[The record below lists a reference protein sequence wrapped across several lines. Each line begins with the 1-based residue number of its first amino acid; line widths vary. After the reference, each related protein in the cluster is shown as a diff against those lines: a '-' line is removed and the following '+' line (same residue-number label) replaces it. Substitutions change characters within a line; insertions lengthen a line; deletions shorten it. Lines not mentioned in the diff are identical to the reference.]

1 MYKFIFLSVLF
12 VTVTFM
18 MAISNERF
26 VYTNTGINDNSD
38 SLTEAKQ
45 KYVDAILETIKGK
58 ENMQAD
64 SVFKDVQMLKG
75 MPAEKM
81 LGLMNKGFSTA
92 LGVGCDYCHNTQD
105 YASNEIPAK
114 NIAREMMEMSGQ
126 IREMLSKMTQIKNEK
141 AHVNC
146 ATCHRGSIIPAT
158 KVN

>member
-1 MYKFIFLSVLF
+1 MYKFISLAVLF
-12 VTVTFM
+12 VIVTFI
-18 MAISNERF
+18 MALSNETPVNRS
-26 VYTNTGINDNSD
+26 GINDKSD
-38 SLTEAKQ
+38 SLAAAKQ
-45 KYVDAILETIKGK
+45 LNVDAVMESIRGK
-58 ENMQAD
+58 EKMPAD

-75 MPAEKM
+75 MPAENL
-81 LGLMNKGFSTA
+81 LGIMNKGFSTA

-114 NIAREMMEMSGQ
+114 NIAREMMTMSGE
-126 IREMLSKMTQIKNEK
+126 IRDMLSKIKEIKNEK

>member
-1 MYKFIFLSVLF
+1 MYKFISLAVLF
-12 VTVTFM
+12 VIVTFM
-18 MAISNERF
+18 MALSNQTPVNRSGIS
-26 VYTNTGINDNSD
+26 DNSD
-38 SLTEAKQ
+38 SLTAAKQ
-45 KYVDAILETIKGK
+45 QNVDAVLESIKGK
-58 ENMQAD
+58 EKMPAD

-75 MPAEKM
+75 MPAENL
-81 LGLMNKGFSTA
+81 LGIMNKGFSTA

-114 NIAREMMEMSGQ
+114 NIAREMMTMSGE
-126 IREMLSKMTQIKNEK
+126 IREMLSKMTEIKNDK

>member
-1 MYKFIFLSVLF
+1 MYKFISLAVLF
-12 VTVTFM
+12 VIVTFM
-18 MAISNERF
+18 MALSNQTPVNKSGIS
-26 VYTNTGINDNSD
+26 DNSD
-38 SLTEAKQ
+38 SLTAAKQ
-45 KYVDAILETIKGK
+45 QNVDAVLESIKGK
-58 ENMQAD
+58 EKMPAD

-75 MPAEKM
+75 MPAENL
-81 LGLMNKGFSTA
+81 LGIMNKGFSTA

-114 NIAREMMEMSGQ
+114 NIAREMMTMSGE
-126 IREMLSKMTQIKNEK
+126 IREMLSKMTEIKNDK

>member
-1 MYKFIFLSVLF
+1 MYKYITLAALF
-12 VTVTFM
+12 VIVTFI
-18 MAISNERF
+18 MALSYQTPAGNQKIS
-26 VYTNTGINDNSD
+26 DNSD
-38 SLTEAKQ
+38 SLTAAKQ
-45 KYVDAILETIKGK
+45 QNVDAILESIKGK
-58 ENMQAD
+58 EKMPSD

-75 MPAEKM
+75 MPAENL
-81 LGLMNKGFSTA
+81 LGIMNKGFSTA

-114 NIAREMMEMSGQ
+114 NIAREMMTMSGE
-126 IREMLSKMTQIKNEK
+126 IREMLSKITEIKNEK

>member
-1 MYKFIFLSVLF
+1 MYKFISLAVLF
-12 VTVTFM
+12 VIVTFM
-18 MAISNERF
+18 MALSNQTPVNRSGIS
-26 VYTNTGINDNSD
+26 DNSD
-38 SLTEAKQ
+38 SLTAAKQ
-45 KYVDAILETIKGK
+45 QNVDAVLESIKGK
-58 ENMQAD
+58 EKMPAD

-75 MPAEKM
+75 MPAENL
-81 LGLMNKGFSTA
+81 LGIMNKGFSTA

-114 NIAREMMEMSGQ
+114 NIAREMMTMSGE

-146 ATCHRGSIIPAT
+146 ATCHRGSIVPAT

>member
-1 MYKFIFLSVLF
+1 MYKFISLAVLF
-12 VTVTFM
+12 VIVTFM
-18 MAISNERF
+18 MALSNEKPVNRS
-26 VYTNTGINDNSD
+26 GISDNSD
-38 SLTEAKQ
+38 SLTAAKQ
-45 KYVDAILETIKGK
+45 LNVDAVLESIKGK
-58 ENMQAD
+58 EKMPAD

-75 MPAEKM
+75 MPAENL
-81 LGLMNKGFSTA
+81 LGIMNKGFSTA

-114 NIAREMMEMSGQ
+114 NIAREMMTMSGE